1 MKENKFVRICRGQK
15 SIEVK
20 NNMIKDEHA
29 KFQRI
34 RVFILGLK
42 PIRFLMPAFQRIRL
56 FHTRSSISQSFSIS
70 TFRPIRFLV
79 TRNSA
84 NQMISLLNF
93 RSMEVFQAGYLVN
106 QSFPMSRFRAIRFVQ
121 VENSGNHRF

>member
-1 MKENKFVRICRGQK
+1 MKENKFVLICRNQK
-15 SIEVK
+15 NIGVK

-29 KFQRI
+29 EFQRI
-34 RVFILGLK
+34 RILILGVK
-42 PIRFLMPAFQRIRL
+42 PIRLLMSAFQRIRF
-56 FHTRSSISQSFSIS
+56 FHTRSSINQSFSIS
-70 TFRPIRFLV
+70 TFRAIRFLV

-93 RSMEVFQAGYLVN
+93 RSMEVFQDGYLAN

-121 VENSGNHRF
+121 VKNSGKHGF

>member
-1 MKENKFVRICRGQK
+1 MRICRGQK
-15 SIEVK
+15 NIEVK

-29 KFQRI
+29 EFQQI

-42 PIRFLMPAFQRIRL
+42 PIRSLMPAFQRIRF
-56 FHTRSSISQSFSIS
+56 FHTRSSINQSFSIS

-84 NQMISLLNF
+84 NQMISLFNF
-93 RSMEVFQAGYLVN
+93 QSMDVFQGGYLAN
-106 QSFPMSRFRAIRFVQ
+106 QSFPMSRFLAIKFVR
-121 VENSGNHRF
+121 VENSGNHGF